1 MEKALHRIAA
11 ELKGEKQKV
20 PIIDPPSP
28 VPAQMWANPHARMVS
43 RPDGGFARSHRR
55 RDCRG
60 NGGP

>member
-20 PIIDPPSP
+20 PITDPPSP

-43 RPDGGFARSHRR
+43 RPGV
-55 RDCRG
+55 RG
-60 NGGP
+60 WRTEEGY